1 MHFDAPSHPVRSLDA
16 AITSFRGTLII
27 AAGCGINAPALVRG
41 GNVRLAYQSSLYAP
55 ALARCRDVTLASN
68 ARFDAPALARAGD
81 VMVEVSA
88 AFTAPSLVKTGAV
101 EIECD
106 GGTFS
111 APALAEAGDVSVHV
125 GAKWDAPALVT
136 ARDVYLRERSV
147 FIAPALQQVR
157 HLWIYA
163 DSFNAPALV
172 RAGYISLTREA
183 LAKPSEIST
192 RRTRHQRALRFFE
205 SLRRGFARASRDN
218 TFLAPALVEAGEL
231 CIAES
236 ASFIA
241 PMLARDSCAGAQKPV
256 VYHRPRKIRFKVSA
270 ESLEIRIGSNY
281 TRTVM
286 LPRRHARKLSEVLET
301 GGQAEL
307 MGMACIIW
315 REAVKSADGRYWYPT
330 QTNPDIPEAERGWLP
345 DPEP

>member
-27 AAGCGINAPALVRG
+27 AAGCKINAPALVRG

-55 ALARCRDVTLASN
+55 ALARCRDVTLASK
-68 ARFDAPALARAGD
+68 ARLDAPALARAGD

-88 AFTAPSLVKTGAV
+88 VFTAPALVKTGSV

-125 GAKWDAPALVT
+125 DAKWDAPALVT
-136 ARDVYLRERSV
+136 ARDVNLRERSV

-157 HLWIYA
+157 NMWIYA

-172 RAGYISLTREA
+172 RAGDIYLN
-183 LAKPSEIST
+183 
-192 RRTRHQRALRFFE
+192 
-205 SLRRGFARASRDN
+205 RDN

-231 CIAES
+231 SIAES

-256 VYHRPRKIRFKVSA
+256 VYSRPRKMRFKVSA

-281 TRTVM
+281 IRTVM
-286 LPRRHARKLSEVLET
+286 LPRRHTRKLSEVLES
-301 GGQAEL
+301 GGQDEL

-330 QTNPDIPEAERGWLP
+330 ETNPDIPEAERGWLP